1 MAHSMKAAWIGFRE
15 GNMAGRRSGCRYC
28 CFCSHV
34 STLPCSRPLPSMLR
48 FPANV
53 QCVHK
58 LNKEVPKLVDI
69 IYIHHPRSLSLICP
83 NQDGITYISA
93 LTYFRGL
100 LLHIYEA
107 RMYVAELAIDL
118 AAAADNNAGGRPRLS
133 ARPVQGPFLPS
144 TRPLLPSS
152 SAFQIPSE
160 ATHSRN
166 GAIAAAQNCK
176 MLLPLTKEC
185 WFRQI

>member
-1 MAHSMKAAWIGFRE
+1 M
-15 GNMAGRRSGCRYC
+15 
-28 CFCSHV
+28 
-34 STLPCSRPLPSMLR
+34 
-48 FPANV
+48 
-53 QCVHK
+53 
-58 LNKEVPKLVDI
+58 
-69 IYIHHPRSLSLICP
+69 
-83 NQDGITYISA
+83 
-93 LTYFRGL
+93 YFRGL
-100 LLHIYEA
+100 LLHIDEA

-118 AAAADNNAGGRPRLS
+118 AAAADNNAGGQPRLS

-152 SAFQIPSE
+152 SALPIPSE

-185 WFRQI
+185 LFRQIWLTSGT